1 MTAPLLIA
9 VDIGNSSTKIGQFAA
24 DDLFPASSPP
34 DASPASAGRLPQ
46 PQATWSFTTGQA
58 PPSLL
63 GTALPPMPCRWK
75 VISVHRRGS
84 QLLADWLAAHR
95 PRDEVHWL
103 TAADLPLVLRVEQP
117 HRVGLDRLAAAVG
130 VNQLRTPARPAIVV
144 DAGSAITVDL
154 VAADGAFEGGAILP
168 GFRMSAEALC
178 GADLLPLTSLAPE
191 AEPPEPLGRY
201 TEAAIRSGLF
211 WGTVGAVRELI
222 DRLSRPLPAPPELFF
237 TGGDLRRLAGLISP
251 QARFEP
257 HLVLGGIAAAA
268 RNDLAPPGK
277 AEGGLLR

>member
-9 VDIGNSSTKIGQFAA
+9 VDIGNSSTKIGQFAGPHGA
-24 DDLFPASSPP
+24 AAAPSAEGPSASQ
-34 DASPASAGRLPQ
+34 RLPQ
-46 PQATWSFTTGQA
+46 PEATWSFTTGQT

-63 GTALPPMPCRWK
+63 HQALPDAPCRWEI
-75 VISVHRRGS
+75 VSVHRRGT
-84 QLLADWLAAHR
+84 QLLTSWLATHR
-95 PRDEVHWL
+95 PGDEVHL
-103 TAADLPLVLRVEQP
+103 VTAADLPLTLRVEQP

-130 VNQLRTPARPAIVV
+130 ANQLRTPGRPVIVV

-154 VAADGAFEGGAILP
+154 VSADGAFEGGAILP

-191 AEPPEPLGRY
+191 EEPPPPLGRY

-211 WGTVGAVRELI
+211 WGTVGAIRELI
-222 DRLSRPLPAPPELFF
+222 ARLSQPLPAPPELFF
-237 TGGDLRRLAGLISP
+237 TGGDLRRLAELVSP
-251 QARFEP
+251 QARFVP
-257 HLVLGGIAAAA
+257 HLVLGGIVAAA
-268 RNDLAPPGK
+268 RSRLAPPGK